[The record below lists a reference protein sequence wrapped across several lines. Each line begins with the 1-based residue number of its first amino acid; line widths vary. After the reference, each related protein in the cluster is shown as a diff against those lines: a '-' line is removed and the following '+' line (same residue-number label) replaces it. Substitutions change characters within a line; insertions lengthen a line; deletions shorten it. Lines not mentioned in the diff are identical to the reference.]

1 MYLRVG
7 VWVWVCMCVGNQVL
21 RVRQTA
27 RLFNSDHS
35 KNNFVNIRKKKSI
48 AVVQKEDMHT
58 WIFKERKR
66 EREKERKREG
76 ETERRRDRD
85 RERKREGKME
95 KEREARRK
103 MIPNRFTVA
112 SLLGSSCLSFFLF
125 FWNYYDYFLSFLLI
139 AKEEPQNEEIK
150 THPDSHGIIRIIHRL
165 ATVTITSGPARHHN
179 LKKAHAPSP
188 SSGRDKLP
196 IKLTLRYNNKQK
208 PNKTKNVFNK
218 TTIKYHYV
226 LL

>member
-1 MYLRVG
+1 
-7 VWVWVCMCVGNQVL
+7 
-21 RVRQTA
+21 
-27 RLFNSDHS
+27 
-35 KNNFVNIRKKKSI
+35 
-48 AVVQKEDMHT
+48 
-58 WIFKERKR
+58 
-66 EREKERKREG
+66 
-76 ETERRRDRD
+76 
-85 RERKREGKME
+85 ME

-196 IKLTLRYNNKQK
+196 IKLTLRYNNKNQTKQK
-208 PNKTKNVFNK
+208 MSSTKLQSN
-218 TTIKYHYV
+218 TTMFFYSLCQCWFEV
-226 LL
+226 DPTLLDMTGFFELTLRIIFMTRNRSDLKLAVSLPFSCMLI

>member
-1 MYLRVG
+1 MSCKKRTCIPEYL
-7 VWVWVCMCVGNQVL
+7 
-21 RVRQTA
+21 
-27 RLFNSDHS
+27 
-35 KNNFVNIRKKKSI
+35 
-48 AVVQKEDMHT
+48 
-58 WIFKERKR
+58 KR

-196 IKLTLRYNNKQK
+196 IKLTLRYNNKNQTKQK
-208 PNKTKNVFNK
+208 MSSTKLQSN
-218 TTIKYHYV
+218 TTMFFYS
-226 LL
+226 LCQC